1 MKMSVTQGL
10 AELKLLD
17 KRINKAINSSVYC
30 IYSVGDAKTINN
42 MPRTDFEE
50 SVKSAWD
57 SVNKL
62 MKRRSD
68 IKSLIINSNAITNV
82 KIGDVTMTRAEAIE
96 RKSSICYQKEL
107 LTRLKSMYN
116 EVNTTVERGNIQA
129 RQKAQDSIERF
140 LGKDGKTTI
149 ENSDVDNIFDSIFS
163 KYKYTMIDPI
173 DVRTKIENLE
183 KEIED
188 FESNVDFVL
197 STSNATT
204 EIEIPD

>member
-17 KRINKAINSSVYC
+17 KRINKAIHYNDYC
-30 IYSVGDAKTINN
+30 AYTVGDAKSVNN
-42 MPRTDFEE
+42 MSRSEFEDQI
-50 SVKSAWD
+50 KSSWD
-57 SVNKL
+57 SINKL
-62 MKRRSD
+62 MQRRAN
-68 IKSLIINSNAITNV
+68 IKSLIINSNAATNV
-82 KIGDVTMTRAEAIE
+82 KIGDITMTRAEAIE

-107 LTRLKSMYN
+107 LTKLKAMYN
-116 EVNTTVERGNIQA
+116 NANDTVERGNIQA

-140 LGKDGKTTI
+140 LGKDGKASI
-149 ENSDVDNIFDSIFS
+149 ESADVDNIFDSIFS

-173 DVRTKIENLE
+173 NISEQIKNLE

-188 FESNVDFVL
+188 FENNVDFVL

-204 EIEIPD
+204 EIEVPD